1 MNHRT
6 LVLAPLAALM
16 LAAALPSAHA
26 ADAPASGATASSPAK
41 KALVAKVISLQQ
53 PGIESMARQLAEQPA
68 MQVLQQA
75 GMALQHVPADKRD
88 ALIKDIQ
95 GDIRKYADEAT
106 PIVRD
111 QAVKLAPQTIGPL
124 LEKEF
129 TEDELKQ
136 IVAILE
142 SPVNKKLQGLVGQIQ
157 RTLGERVVTESRG
170 AVEPKVNAMRQS
182 VQKRL
187 ETALAAPA
195 GPASA
200 PAKK

>member
-6 LVLAPLAALM
+6 LALAPLAALM
-16 LAAALPSAHA
+16 LAAALPSARA
-26 ADAPASGATASSPAK
+26 ADAPAAAAPASGASASSPAK
-41 KALVAKVISLQQ
+41 KALVAKVIALQQ

-75 GMALQHVPADKRD
+75 GMAMQRVPADKRD

-95 GDIRKYADEAT
+95 GDIRRYADEAT

-111 QAVKLAPQTIGPL
+111 QAVKIAPQTIGPL

-157 RTLGERVVTESRG
+157 RMAGGTTGNPSWSWRIPGTADLPPWDG
-170 AVEPKVNAMRQS
+170 AYRP
-182 VQKRL
+182 
-187 ETALAAPA
+187 
-195 GPASA
+195 
-200 PAKK
+200 